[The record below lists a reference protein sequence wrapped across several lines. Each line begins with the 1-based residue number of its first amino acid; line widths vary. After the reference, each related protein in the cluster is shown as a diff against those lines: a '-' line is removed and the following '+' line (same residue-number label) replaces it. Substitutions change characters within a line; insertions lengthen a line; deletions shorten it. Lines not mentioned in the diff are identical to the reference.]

1 MSEPIKIR
9 TLFVLDDDDKSGL
22 LKAYS
27 RKPENKTAPK
37 EEIFVNIK
45 KEPDTHKPVVIDE
58 NKSSD
63 DGKKNEVKNT
73 MPHKKTKW
81 VPAAAAVFAALI
93 IGVAA
98 VIIIGGKSGGNT
110 VQPNNSS
117 VSTASSSVSSKASE
131 AGKTFSVSS
140 TASQTSKTSSVS
152 NKTSQTSKTS
162 VSETT
167 EVTTPVVSEP
177 SVEVTTPV
185 SSEPSVRNEPS
196 VSSVPVQP
204 SVIQP
209 ESQGEKV
216 EPSQVSSETEII
228 TGALSPSINYVLD
241 KSKGTLTISGKGV
254 ITEAVG
260 ENSEKLII
268 ENGITGIGK
277 NTFADFRALTSV
289 TLPETLTDIQYCAF
303 ADCISLKTLKLPNGV
318 KTIGDNA
325 FAGCVSLETIFIPES
340 VSDID
345 EPAFD
350 GCDKLTIQGK
360 KGSYAETFAKKQGI
374 KFTAV

>member
-1 MSEPIKIR
+1 M
-9 TLFVLDDDDKSGL
+9 
-22 LKAYS
+22 
-27 RKPENKTAPK
+27 
-37 EEIFVNIK
+37 
-45 KEPDTHKPVVIDE
+45 
-58 NKSSD
+58 
-63 DGKKNEVKNT
+63 
-73 MPHKKTKW
+73 
-81 VPAAAAVFAALI
+81 
-93 IGVAA
+93 
-98 VIIIGGKSGGNT
+98 
-110 VQPNNSS
+110 
-117 VSTASSSVSSKASE
+117 
-131 AGKTFSVSS
+131 
-140 TASQTSKTSSVS
+140 
-152 NKTSQTSKTS
+152 
-162 VSETT
+162 
-167 EVTTPVVSEP
+167 
-177 SVEVTTPV
+177 
-185 SSEPSVRNEPS
+185 
-196 VSSVPVQP
+196 
-204 SVIQP
+204 
-209 ESQGEKV
+209 
-216 EPSQVSSETEII
+216 
-228 TGALSPSINYVLD
+228 LD